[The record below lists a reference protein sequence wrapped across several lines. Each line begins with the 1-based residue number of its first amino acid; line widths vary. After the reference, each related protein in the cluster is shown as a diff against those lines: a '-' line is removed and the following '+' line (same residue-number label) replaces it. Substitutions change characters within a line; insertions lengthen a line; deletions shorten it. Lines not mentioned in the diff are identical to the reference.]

1 MLKILVALGLG
12 AAILLQ
18 ASAFVATK
26 SGELDHDSAV
36 ASTVTQSF
44 RLGTVSGPNK
54 GPAQLL
60 P

>member
-26 SGELDHDSAV
+26 SGGFEHGAM
-36 ASTVTQSF
+36 ASGPAGQIQSV
-44 RLGTVSGPNK
+44 RLGPASGPVR
-54 GPAQLL
+54 LL

>member
-1 MLKILVALGLG
+1 MLKFLVALGLG

-26 SGELDHDSAV
+26 SGGFERDAM
-36 ASTVTQSF
+36 ASGPAGQTQLV
-44 RLGTVSGPNK
+44 RLGPTSGPVR
-54 GPAQLL
+54 LL